1 MSLHHSH
8 TNHHILHSFIHTPII
23 TYSTQS
29 VTHQSSCTP
38 LNHSHTNHQAH
49 RPIIQTPSITH
60 PTQSFTRQSSSR
72 MPLNHSNTNH
82 QAHRAINHTPIIK
95 HPTQSFTLQSS
106 STPLKQL
113 HTNHQAHNSII
124 HTPTLMAHRY
134 TQSLTHQSSS
144 TLKHSQTKQR
154 VHHHLGS
161 TKSVMVDGSLI
172 GKVRLGE
179 RWMGGRGREGRGGMW
194 ARGGNMSMNRKLCE
208 CVCGE

>member
-60 PTQSFTRQSSSR
+60 PTQSFT
-72 MPLNHSNTNH
+72 
-82 QAHRAINHTPIIK
+82 
-95 HPTQSFTLQSS
+95 LQSS

-124 HTPTLMAHRY
+124 HTPTLMHAHRY

-144 TLKHSQTKQR
+144 MLKHSQTKQR